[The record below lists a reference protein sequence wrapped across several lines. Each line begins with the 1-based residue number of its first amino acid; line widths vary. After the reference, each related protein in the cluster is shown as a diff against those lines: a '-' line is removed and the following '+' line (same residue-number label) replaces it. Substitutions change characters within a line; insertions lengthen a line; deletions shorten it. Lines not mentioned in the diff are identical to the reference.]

1 MSAQTTYYRVY
12 PDEDAPRDRPWGLFR
27 RIVDGEKVVS
37 EDAYDPRVGWRPTD
51 YWYAIRMRGADEDFL
66 VEVDEQG
73 AVQTQEHLNAVDR
86 DNSD

>member
-51 YWYAIRMRGADEDFL
+51 YW
-66 VEVDEQG
+66 
-73 AVQTQEHLNAVDR
+73 
-86 DNSD
+86 